1 MIGLVG
7 NKTERNGASEQR
19 EDYKHMKTV
28 ERISRFHRKVWK
40 EKRDSYAD
48 VGVLDSNQDL
58 KFITTIHC

>member
-7 NKTERNGASEQR
+7 SKTERNGASE

-48 VGVLDSNQDL
+48 VDVLDSNQDL

>member
-1 MIGLVG
+1 MREQAVIGLVG

-40 EKRDSYAD
+40 EKRT
-48 VGVLDSNQDL
+48 VMQMLV
-58 KFITTIHC
+58 F